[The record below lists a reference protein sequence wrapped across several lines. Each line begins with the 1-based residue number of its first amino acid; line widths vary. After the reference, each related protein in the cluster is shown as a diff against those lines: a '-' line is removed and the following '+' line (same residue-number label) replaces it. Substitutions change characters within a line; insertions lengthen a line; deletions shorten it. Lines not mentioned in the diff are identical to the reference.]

1 LIFWES
7 RDEKRQQK
15 PALQR
20 FTLMPQSNILSD
32 HRVLSGTT
40 YSKTP
45 SDYLAGFER
54 ALSSFVQAWNKYQPD
69 DSLSAERKQDLEW
82 LQSTLLHYRLYIH
95 SSSNRG
101 DFWKGCRDG
110 KHSRKT
116 LADHN
121 FKRRVQILLK
131 AITTPK
137 AHQLYELGVQVGWR
151 YTRLKDYLLRI
162 RKQRKLEQA
171 QQLQDYQQFLNFI
184 RQKTD
189 LEDTDSFL
197 SVGWV

>member
-1 LIFWES
+1 
-7 RDEKRQQK
+7 
-15 PALQR
+15 
-20 FTLMPQSNILSD
+20 MPQTNILSG
-32 HRVLSGTT
+32 HRLLPDSAN
-40 YSKTP
+40 SKTP
-45 SDYLAGFER
+45 SDYLAGWER

-69 DSLSAERKQDLEW
+69 DSLSADRKQDLEW
-82 LQSTLLHYRLYIH
+82 LQSMLLHYRLHIH
-95 SSSNRG
+95 TLSNS
-101 DFWKGCRDG
+101 DEFWKGCKEG
-110 KHSRKT
+110 KHSRRT
-116 LADHN
+116 LFDYN
-121 FKRRVQILLK
+121 SQRRVQILLK

-151 YTRLKDYLLRI
+151 YARLKDYLLRI

-171 QQLQDYQQFLNFI
+171 QQLRDYQQFLNFI